1 MADKIPGVFVG
12 PPFLI
17 IIKKNL
23 GRSCVFFHFSF
34 LFLCHEIRSH
44 PGFFLLVTLLFF
56 LGGVGGG
63 GQFWVTASL
72 AEVVFL

>member
-1 MADKIPGVFVG
+1 M
-12 PPFLI
+12 
-17 IIKKNL
+17 
-23 GRSCVFFHFSF
+23 FFHFSF

-44 PGFFLLVTLLFF
+44 PGFFFDCNSLFYSF